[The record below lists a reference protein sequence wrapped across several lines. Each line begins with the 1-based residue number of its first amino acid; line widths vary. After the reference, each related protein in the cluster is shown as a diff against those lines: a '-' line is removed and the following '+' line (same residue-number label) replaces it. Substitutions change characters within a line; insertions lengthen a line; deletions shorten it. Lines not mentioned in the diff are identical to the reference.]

1 MTFRVKGF
9 TTSELMVSLALAGV
23 AMGLAV
29 PSLAGLAENAA
40 VVGAHNDLRTAIG
53 YSRTQAVQLSTPV
66 ALCASTDLQ
75 HCSGS
80 ANWTA
85 GWLVFTDR
93 EGAAGVPDAGDRVLR
108 TWAGPGA
115 GRVAISARFDA
126 SAPAA
131 SGTTPDSGV
140 LRFNSLGATSPTG
153 AAATFNLR
161 PAHCPGTE
169 PRLREI
175 VVGPTGAVHNQR
187 VACT

>member
-40 VVGAHNDLRTAIG
+40 VVAAHNDLRSAIA

-66 ALCASTDLQ
+66 ALCASTDQRL
-75 HCSGS
+75 CSGD
-80 ANWTA
+80 ANWTS

-108 TWAGPGA
+108 SWAGPGT
-115 GRVAISARFDA
+115 GRVAISARIDA
-126 SAPAA
+126 AAPAA
-131 SGTTPDSGV
+131 V
-140 LRFNSLGATSPTG
+140 LRFNSLGATSPAG

-161 PAHCPGTE
+161 PAHCPGDE
-169 PRLREI
+169 ALLREI
-175 VVGPTGAVHNQR
+175 VVGPTGAVQNQR